1 MSFGFLDRA
10 EALYRQVADADP
22 RNAIAVVGLARV
34 TLERGD
40 DLGAYLLARRALK
53 IDPDNDAARR
63 LALRIGE
70 VMRTRG
76 DAVPDV
82 GPMPPPGPAA
92 VDAASSAASTPPEPE
107 APPPGPTIPGR
118 DAPIVPSEPTEPP
131 SRPSLFD
138 RFRRR

>member
-63 LALRIGE
+63 LALRIEE

-82 GPMPPPGPAA
+82 GPMPPARPPE
-92 VDAASSAASTPPEPE
+92 AASPTPQPPPTEPE
-107 APPPGPTIPGR
+107 APPPGPATP
-118 DAPIVPSEPTEPP
+118 DPIASTEPP
-131 SRPSLFD
+131 RRPSLFD
-138 RFRRR
+138 RFRRS

>member
-63 LALRIGE
+63 LALRIEE

-82 GPMPPPGPAA
+82 GPMPTPGPAVA
-92 VDAASSAASTPPEPE
+92 EATSPAPQPPPTEPE
-107 APPPGPTIPGR
+107 APPLGPVPPDP
-118 DAPIVPSEPTEPP
+118 DAPGEPP
-131 SRPSLFD
+131 RRPSLLD

>member
-63 LALRIGE
+63 LALRIEE

-82 GPMPPPGPAA
+82 GPMPPARAVEPASPAPQPPSTESQAPPRGPTTPEPAA
-92 VDAASSAASTPPEPE
+92 
-107 APPPGPTIPGR
+107 
-118 DAPIVPSEPTEPP
+118 PSEPSEPP
-131 SRPSLFD
+131 RRPSLFD